1 MCLFAWAHSR
11 VFCPRAFQRVYLSP
25 PAPRPNLVEKYM
37 FYTLVDGTLSTVN
50 CQPTLQPDISGL
62 GIRYA
67 RYLQGLLCILLAFK
81 HGPTGPSTSTLANN
95 LSCQAVSMILVAGV
109 YFDTDIDVVH
119 SLIATHFVVLFRACN
134 FTALDIAVA
143 EGIQSKKGRR
153 TVCIIR
159 VLEVLTSPVLL
170 AYNCGLWVIIR
181 RLQRHDNV
189 CPQGAGYWIF
199 WGSIYQIKVAN
210 TASNV
215 AFAITVIEVVNC
227 GLQLMMEIGRQCS
240 SLRGAQWSAEQRLAA
255 GCDPRIWWLWKLHR
269 WKSGETVLWNW
280 NIISKWSRRVSQ
292 GFRIVTFV
300 YVFITT
306 EITILANHISP
317 GEQQYPSNWT
327 FPQVF
332 AICNTLTIFSLC
344 CLHYKILA
352 ELIRTTPSICMSRT
366 NAVCSTQYQAPHPS
380 GNAVHTPD
388 NPLLPAI
395 L

>member
-1 MCLFAWAHSR
+1 MIPRSR
-11 VFCPRAFQRVYLSP
+11 RSITSWCCAVLWWQRYRLGPLSGVLSP
-25 PAPRPNLVEKYM
+25 RLPSEYYIYLPPRPNLVEKYM
-37 FYTLVDGTLSTVN
+37 FYTLADGTLSTVN
-50 CQPTLQPDISGL
+50 CQPSLQPDISGL

-81 HGPTGPSTSTLANN
+81 HVPTGPSSATIVNN
-95 LSCQAVSMILVAGV
+95 LSCQVVSMILVAGV
-109 YFDTDIDVVH
+109 YFDRDIDVVH

-134 FTALDIAVA
+134 FTALDIAAAA

-153 TVCIIR
+153 MGCIIR

-170 AYNCGLWVIIR
+170 AYNCGLWVMVR

-199 WGSIYQIKVAN
+199 WGSIYQIKVPN

-215 AFAITVIEVVNC
+215 AFAITILEVVNYSV
-227 GLQLMMEIGRQCS
+227 QLMMEIGRQCS
-240 SLRGAQWSAEQRLAA
+240 NLRGAQWSAEQRLAA
-255 GCDPRIWWLWKLHR
+255 GCDLRIWWLWKLRR
-269 WKSGETVLWNW
+269 WKSGETVMWNW
-280 NIISKWSRRVSQ
+280 NIISKWSRRISQ

-306 EITILANHISP
+306 EITILANHISSAAP
-317 GEQQYPSNWT
+317 GEHQHPSSWT
-327 FPQVF
+327 FPQIF

-344 CLHYKILA
+344 CLRYKILS
-352 ELIRTTPSICMSRT
+352 ELIRTTPS
-366 NAVCSTQYQAPHPS
+366 
-380 GNAVHTPD
+380 
-388 NPLLPAI
+388 LLSV